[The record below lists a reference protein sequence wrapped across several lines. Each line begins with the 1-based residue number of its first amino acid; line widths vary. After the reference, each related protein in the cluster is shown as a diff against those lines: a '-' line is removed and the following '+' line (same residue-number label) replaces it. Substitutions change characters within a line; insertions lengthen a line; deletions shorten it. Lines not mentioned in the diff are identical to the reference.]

1 MYSCIKYVKY
11 ENNYLLNLV
20 LTIIMNIV
28 LNIGLRSIIA
38 QSTYA
43 KWYFSFVRQTIT

>member
-11 ENNYLLNLV
+11 ENNYLFNLV

-28 LNIGLRSIIA
+28 LNIGLRSYSMNGA
-38 QSTYA
+38 TAY
-43 KWYFSFVRQTIT
+43 

>member
-28 LNIGLRSIIA
+28 LNIGLRSYSMNGA
-38 QSTYA
+38 TAY
-43 KWYFSFVRQTIT
+43 